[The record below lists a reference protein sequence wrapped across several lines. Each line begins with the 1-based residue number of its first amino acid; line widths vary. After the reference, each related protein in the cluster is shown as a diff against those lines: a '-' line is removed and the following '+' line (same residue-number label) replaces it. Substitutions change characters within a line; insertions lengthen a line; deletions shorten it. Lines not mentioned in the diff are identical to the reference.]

1 MGIGLGHCAVM
12 ALLAVCWPV
21 QAASEGEALRVMA
34 ASSLTETFGQA
45 AKRFGAETGRPT
57 PVVSFAGSSRV
68 ARQLMEGAPADM
80 VAVANPRWMNVLVRE
95 GVVIPRTQRDLVQ
108 NRLVYVEPIGSPLK
122 AKSMS
127 DLGLESWSKI
137 AIAGPTVPAGQYARE
152 VIEKMGLSASIL
164 PNLVIATNVRSTL
177 SLVAQSQVDGGFVYR
192 TDAHAEPRVRVA
204 LTLDASLHSPIR
216 YPVALT
222 QGGAEH
228 PDADAFLSFL
238 LGPVGQQIFQ
248 TAGFDSAPGS
258 EPAVLQAAS
267 EAASVDLGG
276 ATQSVDGPMR
286 LSVWVAVVSL
296 MLSIVPAV
304 GLGWLM
310 ARREFLGKSLLS
322 TVLMA
327 PLVLPPV
334 VTGYLLLKAFGR
346 GGVFTPVLEAVGIEV
361 AFTRWGAVVAA
372 AVVGF
377 PLLLIL
383 VRQAIE
389 SVDIR
394 YPTIAQTL
402 GLSPFYAFMR
412 ITLPMALPGII
423 AGCVLAF
430 ARALGEFGATA
441 MIAGDQPGETR
452 TLALAVYALAEV
464 PGGEDAA
471 ATLVWISLGLCAVA
485 LVAYERLVW
494 RQRRRT
500 MELR

>member
-1 MGIGLGHCAVM
+1 MRICLCRCAAM
-12 ALLAVCWPV
+12 ALLACWSTL
-21 QAASEGEALRVMA
+21 ATADGEALRVMA

-45 AKRFGAETGRPT
+45 AERFAAETGRPA

-80 VAVANPRWMNVLVRE
+80 VAVANPRWMSVLVRE
-95 GVVIPRTQRDLVQ
+95 GVVVSRTQRDLVQ
-108 NRLVYVEPIGSPLK
+108 NRLVFVEPVDGVLSVG
-122 AKSMS
+122 AAS
-127 DLGLESWSKI
+127 DFGTTPWSKI

-152 VIEKMGLSASIL
+152 VIDKMGLTASIL
-164 PNLVIATNVRSTL
+164 PKLVVATNVRSTL

-192 TDAHAEPRVRVA
+192 SDAQAEPRVRVA
-204 LTLDASLHSPIR
+204 LTLDSSLHSSIR

-222 QGGAEH
+222 RDGVTH
-228 PDADAFLSFL
+228 PDADAFVSFL
-238 LGPVGQQIFQ
+238 LGASGQEIFQ
-248 TAGFDSAPGS
+248 HAGFDSPSKS
-258 EPAVLQAAS
+258 EPVRS
-267 EAASVDLGG
+267 RDGPGNGG
-276 ATQSVDGPMR
+276 ADLAGAAGNVEGPMR

-310 ARREFLGKSLLS
+310 ARREFWGKSLLS

-346 GGVFTPVLEAVGIEV
+346 EGVFTPLAEAVGIEV

-372 AVVGF
+372 VVVGF

-394 YPTIAQTL
+394 YPAIAQTL
-402 GLSPFYAFMR
+402 GLSPFHAFMR
-412 ITLPMALPGII
+412 ITFPMALPGII

-464 PGGEDAA
+464 PGGEDSA

-500 MELR
+500 LELQ

>member
-1 MGIGLGHCAVM
+1 MHPVLWVMMAWCVLGFTEEAR
-12 ALLAVCWPV
+12 A
-21 QAASEGEALRVMA
+21 EDGALRVIA
-34 ASSLTETFGQA
+34 ASSLTETFGRA
-45 AKRFGAETGRPT
+45 AERFSTETGRPA

-68 ARQLMEGAPADM
+68 ARQLVEGAPADI
-80 VAVANPRWMNVLVRE
+80 VAVANPRWMKVLVRE
-95 GVVIPRTQRDLVQ
+95 GVVVPQTQRDLVQ
-108 NRLVYVEPIGSPLK
+108 NRLVFVEPVDGPLS
-122 AKSMS
+122 AGAMS
-127 DLGLESWSKI
+127 DLGSDPWSKV

-152 VIEKMGLSASIL
+152 VIDRTGLAATIQ
-164 PNLVIATNVRSTL
+164 PKLVIATNVRSTL

-192 TDAHAEPRVRVA
+192 TDAQAEPRVRIA
-204 LTLDASLHSPIR
+204 LTLDTSLHSPIR

-222 QGGAEH
+222 QDGVEH
-228 PDADAFLSFL
+228 RDADAFVSFL
-238 LGPVGQQIFQ
+238 LGPVGQGIFQ
-248 TAGFDSAPGS
+248 QAGFAAPTS
-258 EPAVLQAAS
+258 WEPAPVQDS
-267 EAASVDLGG
+267 PVGGG
-276 ATQSVDGPMR
+276 ASLSPATESIEGPMR

-304 GLGWLM
+304 GIGWLM
-310 ARREFLGKSLLS
+310 ARREFWGKSLLS

-346 GGVFTPVLEAVGIEV
+346 GGVFTPVLEAAGIEV

-394 YPTIAQTL
+394 YPAIAQTL
-402 GLSPFYAFMR
+402 GLSPFRAFIR
-412 ITLPMALPGII
+412 VTLPMALPGII

-441 MIAGDQPGETR
+441 MIAGDHPGETR

-485 LVAYERLVW
+485 LIAYERLVW

>member
-1 MGIGLGHCAVM
+1 MGICLRLCASMVW
-12 ALLAVCWPV
+12 LLVCWPA
-21 QAASEGEALRVMA
+21 QAEAEEDALRVMA
-34 ASSLTETFGQA
+34 ASSLTETFGRA
-45 AKRFGAETGRPT
+45 AERFAAETGRPT

-95 GVVIPRTQRDLVQ
+95 GVVVPRTQRDLVQ
-108 NRLVYVEPIGSPLK
+108 NRLVYVEPVNSPLK
-122 AKSMS
+122 ASAMS
-127 DLGLESWSKI
+127 DLGLEPWSKI

-152 VIEKMGLSASIL
+152 VIDKMGLTASIL

-192 TDAHAEPRVRVA
+192 TDAQAEPRVRVA
-204 LTLDASLHSPIR
+204 LTLDSSLHSPIR

-222 QGGAEH
+222 HDGVEH
-228 PDADAFLSFL
+228 RDADAFVSFL
-238 LGPVGQQIFQ
+238 LGPGGQEIFQ
-248 TAGFDSAPGS
+248 QAGFASPSKS
-258 EPAVLQAAS
+258 EPVRFRDGPGDSDADLAGAA
-267 EAASVDLGG
+267 ENVE
-276 ATQSVDGPMR
+276 GPMR

-310 ARREFLGKSLLS
+310 ARREFWGKSLLS

-346 GGVFTPVLEAVGIEV
+346 GGMFTPLVEAIGIEV

-394 YPTIAQTL
+394 YPAIAQTL
-402 GLSPFYAFMR
+402 GLSPLHAFMR
-412 ITLPMALPGII
+412 ITFPMALPGII

-471 ATLVWISLGLCAVA
+471 ATLVWISMGLCAVA